1 MKNKYEFHWTNGDV
15 TAGGDFETD
24 AGAWDCADQTQ
35 IAIDAELEREISA
48 LKIAL
53 GEETSS
59 SKRIIMMR
67 RLSELQS
74 DYEYASVIDYL
85 ICTTA
90 RGKVVHIT
98 R

>member
-15 TAGGDFETD
+15 TALLYFESD
-24 AGAWDCADQTQ
+24 SAAWDCADQTQ
-35 IAIDAELEREISA
+35 SAIDAELEREISA
-48 LKIAL
+48 LKTAV
-53 GEETSS
+53 GEETSP

-74 DYEYASVIDYL
+74 DYEYAPVIDYL
-85 ICTTA
+85 IKTTA